1 MQTTSVRWTTL
12 FWCAATA
19 MSMATVT
26 ACGSGDAATSAAP
39 VARDQPREQQGP
51 AACEALTGLALADTT
66 ITLAE
71 VVPAGPF
78 TPPGESDPLE
88 LPAFCRVAATTT
100 PAVNFEVWL
109 PTDSWNG
116 KFHTSG
122 NGGMAGTISYSA
134 MATALN
140 RGYAA
145 SSTDTGHV
153 RGDGAFDA
161 NWALNRPDLI
171 EDFGHRSI
179 HLTAIHG
186 KAISEAFY
194 GDAPSYAYYVGCS
207 KGGQQGMME
216 AQRYPEDF
224 DGLVVGDPA
233 HMWTN
238 FYASAHLWYALA
250 TLDNE
255 DSYIPPDKVAILGDA
270 VTAACDAIDGIE
282 DGVLDDPRKCHFDP
296 ATLTCAAGQDAS
308 TCLTAAQR
316 QAVADIWSGPT
327 DEAGELL
334 YPGLVPGGEAG
345 PDGWSSWV
353 TGREAYAGT
362 HFLAAEDFMR
372 NMVFDDP
379 EWDFRTWDYARD
391 LPIALAKTGDA
402 LDADETDLSPLRD
415 RGGKLLVYHGWSDP
429 DITPIG
435 TIEYY
440 EEVMSVM
447 ADGKNAEEAL
457 EATKEFFRLFM
468 VPGMAHCRGGPGPD
482 VFDALTAMERWVEEG
497 VAPDQI
503 IASKIVDGEVV
514 RTRPLCTYPQ
524 VAQWSGTGSTDDAAN
539 FSCVNPG

>member
-1 MQTTSVRWTTL
+1 MHIVSTLRWSTL

-19 MSMATVT
+19 ATIATVT
-26 ACGSGDAATSAAP
+26 ACGSGDAATTAAEP
-39 VARDQPREQQGP
+39 GAADASSPM
-51 AACEALTGLALADTT
+51 ACETLAGLTLADTT

-71 VVPAGPF
+71 AVPAGPF
-78 TPPGESDPLE
+78 TPPGASQPLE
-88 LPAFCRVAATTT
+88 LPGFCRVAATTQ

-109 PTDSWNG
+109 PTDGWNG

-122 NGGMAGTISYSA
+122 NGGMAGSISYSA
-134 MATALN
+134 MATAVN

-153 RGDGAFDA
+153 RGDGGFDA

-179 HLTAIHG
+179 HLTAVHG
-186 KAISEAFY
+186 KTISEAFY
-194 GDAPSYAYYVGCS
+194 GDPPNYAYYVGCS

-255 DSYIPPDKVAILGDA
+255 DSYIPPAKVAILGDA

-282 DGVLDDPRKCHFDP
+282 DGVLDDPRKCNFDP
-296 ATLTCAAGQDAS
+296 ATLVCAAGQDES
-308 TCLTAAQR
+308 SCLTAVQA
-316 QAVADIWSGPT
+316 QAVTDIWSGPKNG
-327 DEAGELL
+327 AGELL

-345 PDGWSSWV
+345 QGGWSRWV
-353 TGREAYAGT
+353 TGQEAYAGI
-362 HFLAAEDFMR
+362 HFQAAEDFMR

-379 EWDFRTWDYARD
+379 EWDFRTWDYDRD
-391 LPIALAKTGDA
+391 LPIALAKTGEA
-402 LDADETDLSPLRD
+402 LDADDPDLSPLRD
-415 RGGKLLVYHGWSDP
+415 SGGKLLVYHGWSDP
-429 DITPIG
+429 DISPIG
-435 TIEYY
+435 TIDYY

-447 ADGKNAEEAL
+447 GDGANADEAL
-457 EATKEFFRLFM
+457 AATKEFFRLFM
-468 VPGMAHCRGGPGPD
+468 VPGMGHCRGGPGPD
-482 VFDALTAMERWVEEG
+482 SFDALTAMEQWVEQG
-497 VAPDQI
+497 VAPDQMV
-503 IASKIVDGEVV
+503 ASKMVDGEVV

-524 VAQWSGTGSTDDAAN
+524 VAEWNGSGSTDDATN
-539 FSCVNPG
+539 FSCVTPG

>member
-1 MQTTSVRWTTL
+1 MQKTTAIRWTTL
-12 FWCAATA
+12 LWCAAAALTV
-19 MSMATVT
+19 ATVA
-26 ACGSGDAATSAAP
+26 ACGSGDAATTTAAP
-39 VARDQPREQQGP
+39 ATADTSGSM
-51 AACEALTGLALADTT
+51 ACETLTGLTLADTA

-71 VVPAGPF
+71 TVPAGPF
-78 TPPGESDPLE
+78 TPPGANQALE
-88 LPAFCRVAATTT
+88 LPGFCRVVAMTQ

-109 PTDSWNG
+109 PTEGWND

-122 NGGMAGTISYSA
+122 NGGMAGSISYSA

-145 SSTDTGHV
+145 ASTDTGHV
-153 RGDGAFDA
+153 RGDGGFDA

-179 HLTAIHG
+179 HLTAVHG

-194 GDAPSYAYYVGCS
+194 GDAPNYAYYVGCS

-233 HMWTN
+233 HMWTS

-255 DSYIPPDKVAILGDA
+255 DSYIPPSKVAILGDA

-282 DGVLDDPRKCHFDP
+282 DGVLDDPRKCQFDP
-296 ATLTCAAGQDAS
+296 GTLTCAAGQDES
-308 TCLTAAQR
+308 TCFTAAQV
-316 QAVADIWSGPT
+316 QAVKDIWSGPT
-327 DEAGELL
+327 NSAGDVL

-345 PDGWSSWV
+345 RGGWTSWV
-353 TGREAYAGT
+353 TGQQAYAGT
-362 HFLAAEDFMR
+362 HFMAAEDFMR

-379 EWDFRTWDYARD
+379 EWDFRTWDYERD

-402 LDADETDLSPLRD
+402 LDADDPDLRPLRD
-415 RGGKLLVYHGWSDP
+415 RGGKLLVYHGWSDS
-429 DITPIG
+429 DISPIG
-435 TIEYY
+435 TIDYY
-440 EEVMSVM
+440 EEVMSLIG
-447 ADGKNAEEAL
+447 DGASSDEAL
-457 EATKEFFRLFM
+457 AATKEFFRLFM
-468 VPGMAHCRGGPGPD
+468 VPGMGHCRGGPGPD
-482 VFDALTAMERWVEEG
+482 SFDALTAMERWVEQG
-497 VAPDQI
+497 VAPDQMV
-503 IASKIVDGEVV
+503 ASKMADGEVV

-524 VAQWSGTGSTDDAAN
+524 VAKWNGTGSTDDATN
-539 FSCVNPG
+539 FSCVMPG

>member
-1 MQTTSVRWTTL
+1 MQKTTSIRWTTL
-12 FWCAATA
+12 LWCAATA
-19 MSMATVT
+19 VTVAAVA
-26 ACGSGDAATSAAP
+26 ACGSGDAATTTVAP
-39 VARDQPREQQGP
+39 ATADTSGP
-51 AACEALTGLALADTT
+51 MACETLTGLTLADTT

-71 VVPAGPF
+71 AVPAGSF
-78 TPPGESDPLE
+78 TPPGANRPLE

-109 PTDSWNG
+109 PTDGWNG

-122 NGGMAGTISYSA
+122 NGGMAGSISYGA

-153 RGDGAFDA
+153 RGDGGFDA

-179 HLTAIHG
+179 HLTAVHG

-194 GDAPSYAYYVGCS
+194 GDAPNYAYYVGCS

-216 AQRYPEDF
+216 AQRYPDDF

-233 HMWTN
+233 HMWTS

-282 DGVLDDPRKCHFDP
+282 DGVLDDPRQCQFDP
-296 ATLTCAAGQDAS
+296 DTLTCAAGQDES
-308 TCLTAAQR
+308 TCFTSAQA
-316 QAVADIWSGPT
+316 QAVKDIWSGPT
-327 DEAGELL
+327 NSAGDVL

-345 PDGWSSWV
+345 RGGWSSWV
-353 TGREAYAGT
+353 TGQQAYAGT
-362 HFLAAEDFMR
+362 HFMAAEDFMR

-379 EWDFRTWDYARD
+379 EWDFRTWDYDRD
-391 LPIALAKTGDA
+391 LPVALAKTGEA
-402 LDADETDLSPLRD
+402 LDADDPDLRPLRD

-429 DITPIG
+429 DISPIG
-435 TIEYY
+435 TIDYY
-440 EEVMSVM
+440 EEVMSLIG
-447 ADGKNAEEAL
+447 DGASSDEAL
-457 EATKEFFRLFM
+457 TATKEFFRLFM
-468 VPGMAHCRGGPGPD
+468 VPGMGHCRGGPGPD
-482 VFDALTAMERWVEEG
+482 SFDALTAMERWVEQG
-497 VAPDQI
+497 VAPDQMV
-503 IASKIVDGEVV
+503 ASKMADGEVV

-524 VAQWSGTGSTDDAAN
+524 VAEWNGTGSTDDAAN
-539 FSCVNPG
+539 FSCVMPG